1 MLGVIAKLTIK
12 PGTNADFEAT
22 MKALQAK
29 VRSDE
34 PGNKLYALHK
44 TADVNNV
51 NVYVMLERYDDQAAL
66 EAHRA
71 APHFKELGRKLGDYL
86 AGRPD
91 VQVMQE
97 V

>member
-1 MLGVIAKLTIK
+1 MLGVIAKITIK
-12 PGTNADFEAT
+12 RGTNAEFETT

-29 VRSDE
+29 VRADE
-34 PGNKLYALHK
+34 PGNQLYALHK
-44 TADVNNV
+44 TDDV
-51 NVYVMLERYDDQAAL
+51 NVYVMLERYQDQAAL

-71 APHFKELGRKLGDYL
+71 APHYKELGRKLGEYL

>member
-12 PGTNADFEAT
+12 PGSNAGFEAA
-22 MKALQAK
+22 MKSLQAK
-29 VRSDE
+29 VRADE
-34 PGNKLYALHK
+34 PGNHLYALHK
-44 TADVNNV
+44 TEDV
-51 NVYVMLERYDDQAAL
+51 NVYVMLERYQDQAAL

-71 APHFKELGRKLGDYL
+71 APHYKELGRKLGEYL
-86 AGRPD
+86 AGRPE

>member
-12 PGTNADFEAT
+12 PGTNADFETT
-22 MKALQAK
+22 MKALQGK
-29 VRSDE
+29 VRAAE

-44 TADVNNV
+44 TGDV
-51 NVYVMLERYDDQAAL
+51 NVYVMLERYEDQAAL
-66 EAHRA
+66 DAHRA

>member
-1 MLGVIAKLTIK
+1 MLGIIAKLTIK

-22 MKALQAK
+22 MKALKAK
-29 VRSDE
+29 VRADE
-34 PGNKLYALHK
+34 PGNKLYSLHK
-44 TADVNNV
+44 TADA

-66 EAHRA
+66 DAHRA
-71 APHFKELGRKLGDYL
+71 APHFKELGRKLGEYL
-86 AGRPD
+86 AGRPE

>member
-12 PGTNADFEAT
+12 PGTNAEFETT
-22 MKALQAK
+22 MKALQAE

-34 PGNKLYALHK
+34 PGNKLYALHRQ
-44 TADVNNV
+44 ADA
-51 NVYVMLERYDDQAAL
+51 NVYVMLERYADQAAL
-66 EAHRA
+66 EAHREA
-71 APHFKELGRKLGDYL
+71 AHFKELGRKLGEYL

>member
-1 MLGVIAKLTIK
+1 MLGVIAKLTVK

-22 MKALQAK
+22 MKALQAR
-29 VRSDE
+29 VQADE

-44 TADVNNV
+44 TADA

-66 EAHRA
+66 DSHRA
-71 APHFKELGRKLGDYL
+71 AAHFKEIGRKLGDYH

>member
-1 MLGVIAKLTIK
+1 
-12 PGTNADFEAT
+12 
-22 MKALQAK
+22 
-29 VRSDE
+29 
-34 PGNKLYALHK
+34 
-44 TADVNNV
+44 
-51 NVYVMLERYDDQAAL
+51 MLERYDDQTAL
-66 EAHRA
+66 DAHRA